1 MRDSDFGFF
10 LKDEIPSQI
19 YPPLQICR
27 RSGMSHRKKFLEL
40 QTYLNGLPVMTS
52 DKNNCVT
59 KVNLGNIKSESVVER
74 GSHLFIPPQF

>member
-1 MRDSDFGFF
+1 MDYFS
-10 LKDEIPSQI
+10 KDDITSQI
-19 YPPLQICR
+19 FSPLQICR

>member
-1 MRDSDFGFF
+1 
-10 LKDEIPSQI
+10 
-19 YPPLQICR
+19 
-27 RSGMSHRKKFLEL
+27 MSHRKKFLEL